1 MNNWAKV
8 GAIGIAMLFVFMVVP
23 GGSTALA
30 SAENTQELNAVAA
43 NTSLVVFSDELN
55 ASEQY
60 KGLAAEV
67 TQMNVEDS
75 FSAVSEGDIVLLE
88 SSWIATQQTASLA
101 TDIYQVVR
109 AGAPVIIASDSTEL
123 IENVGQHLGSI
134 SYLDDAQ
141 FYGVAYSPETG
152 TKFNYSVGGF
162 DTDAEALA
170 VAYEWA
176 TTVATSAAAL
186 TQTNGF
192 DLTQLGDE
200 TLRQF
205 SYNCGDFGIMS
216 GSNLYYSLND
226 TSADYNYYL
235 THYRFQATPYSG
247 KAIADMV
254 IYSTCAANAPSGQ
267 TQQLYD
273 YEPKAVAGGLS
284 IPVKLTAG
292 LSDAGFSLG
301 AEILWT
307 FTLPDVT
314 FHDNSAIGANLMD
327 HWYEFN
333 ECSETAYHA
342 YMVEPGNVVKVS
354 TGADGAYHATE
365 EYRVTFCNIVL
376 AHNWHN
382 NFTEFRTTVH
392 ETIYP

>member
-75 FSAVSEGDIVLLE
+75 FSTVSEGDIVLLE

-152 TKFNYSVGGF
+152 
-162 DTDAEALA
+162 
-170 VAYEWA
+170 
-176 TTVATSAAAL
+176 
-186 TQTNGF
+186 
-192 DLTQLGDE
+192 TQLGDE